1 MSVCSPAACRG
12 MPLPDEQQG
21 AFGKQC
27 KNVFRTIKKPCTT
40 TRVQG
45 FDLVQLGAEKR
56 GQICI

>member
-56 GQICI
+56 G